1 MGSYEQGHGKV
12 STILR
17 FPHNLGSRH
26 LDFFPPKL
34 AYLESNSSGN
44 FFCSKI
50 TIGMCLHKEQFSE
63 NPKNDPEH
71 CIPKGL
77 ILGGIST
84 KFNDSHAFPGV

>member
-1 MGSYEQGHGKV
+1 
-12 STILR
+12 
-17 FPHNLGSRH
+17 
-26 LDFFPPKL
+26 
-34 AYLESNSSGN
+34 
-44 FFCSKI
+44 
-50 TIGMCLHKEQFSE
+50 MCLHKEQFSE